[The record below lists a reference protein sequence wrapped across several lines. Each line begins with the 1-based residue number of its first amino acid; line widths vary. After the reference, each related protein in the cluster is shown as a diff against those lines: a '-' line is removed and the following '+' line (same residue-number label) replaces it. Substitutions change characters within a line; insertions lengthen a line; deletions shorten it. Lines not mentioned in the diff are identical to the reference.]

1 MKNFAR
7 LLVLL
12 LILVAAS
19 YLGLW
24 WWAEGQMA
32 DALTQTV
39 KNITANGLY
48 TETDDGITRGTSPLT
63 ASATINN
70 LRLTIQDPK
79 IPQGI
84 TLTIPSVALFINAS
98 QPTLLNLTWPSQIG
112 ISTPKGDVAITFGSA
127 VETATLDMHAVLN
140 REPYPINSANFSA
153 TDVNVLASSGSLR
166 VLHVDSISGSL
177 SLNRDATAQQT
188 AYQFSET
195 FNNLA
200 LAPLITRIGS
210 IPFNGTITQFGV
222 AGAISG
228 PVPADLMAIR
238 SQIMA
243 LPADDQAGRSQ
254 LLLQAVHEWAAA
266 GGHATG
272 STTLTIGPST
282 LNASGS
288 VAFDQTA
295 QPSGKAD
302 VTANHLDEFTGAIT
316 NAYPQTQDSI
326 SQAEAQFSPYL
337 TSTDSGGQTLT
348 LHITYGPNGVSLN
361 GQPPTPMPP
370 LNWDQLLAPPPAP
383 AQGDGSGAAGAGQ

>member
-7 LLVLL
+7 FLVLL
-12 LILVAAS
+12 LILAGAG

-63 ASATINN
+63 ASATLSNV
-70 LRLTIQDPK
+70 RLTLQDPK
-79 IPQGI
+79 IPGGI
-84 TLTIPSVALFINAS
+84 TITIPQIGLFINAS
-98 QPTLLNLTWPSQIG
+98 QPTILQTIWPSQIG
-112 ISTPKGDVAITFGSA
+112 FSTPKGDAAVTFGHAS
-127 VETATLDMHAVLN
+127 ETATLDLHAVLN
-140 REPYPINSANFSA
+140 REPYPISHASFSFD
-153 TDVNVLASSGSLR
+153 DVDLLASSGSLR
-166 VLHVDSISGSL
+166 VLHVDNISGTL

-210 IPFNGTITQFGV
+210 IPFNGTITQFGLS
-222 AGAISG
+222 GTISG

-243 LPADDQAGRSQ
+243 LPAGDPGRTK
-254 LLLQAVHEWAAA
+254 LALQALHEWSSA
-266 GGHATG
+266 GGHAAG
-272 STTLTIGPST
+272 SATLVIGPST
-282 LNASGS
+282 LNAAGS
-288 VAFDQTA
+288 VAFDQAA

-302 VTANHLDEFTGAIT
+302 VSANHLDEFTGAIT
-316 NAYPQTQDSI
+316 NAYPQTTDTI
-326 SQAEAQFSPYL
+326 SQAEAQLSPYL
-337 TSTDSGGQTLT
+337 TSTDSGGQTLN

-370 LNWDQLLAPPPAP
+370 LNWDQLLATPPASAP
-383 AQGDGSGAAGAGQ
+383 GDGSGAAGAGQ